1 LGVAQNEEILYDREV
16 ARFLAANPIQE
27 TYMAEKPKL
36 TKAPAKPTKTSTK
49 KKTVSAAEKPT
60 APSHEEIK
68 RLAEKHWAARGFPDG
83 SAEQDWLRAE
93 QELRQKA
100 S

>member
-1 LGVAQNEEILYDREV
+1 
-16 ARFLAANPIQE
+16 
-27 TYMAEKPKL
+27 MAEKPKL
-36 TKAPAKPTKTSTK
+36 TKASAKPTQTSTRK
-49 KKTVSAAEKPT
+49 KIVAAAAKPAT
-60 APSHEEIK
+60 PSHEEIK
-68 RLAEKHWAARGFPDG
+68 RLAEKYWAARGFPDG